1 MRETSEIVSERIR
14 GELAD
19 LERVVQRALGI
30 WEKAGRFPEE
40 MAYLEAAAL
49 NLHSFYSGLERIFN
63 LIARHIDG
71 WTPRGEAW
79 HRELLERMAE
89 DIPDIRPAV
98 ISTSLVQILDE
109 FRRFRH
115 LVRNVYTFNLDP
127 QRMRPL
133 MEQLPSLWQALRTE
147 LLAFADFLERLH
159 SG

>member
-1 MRETSEIVSERIR
+1 M
-14 GELAD
+14 
-19 LERVVQRALGI
+19 
-30 WEKAGRFPEE
+30 
-40 MAYLEAAAL
+40 EAAAL
-49 NLHSFYSGLERIFN
+49 NLHSFYSGVERVFN
-63 LIARHIDG
+63 LIALHIDG

-79 HRELLERMAE
+79 HRELLDRMAE

-115 LVRNVYTFNLDP
+115 LVRNVYTFHLDP

>member
-1 MRETSEIVSERIR
+1 
-14 GELAD
+14 
-19 LERVVQRALGI
+19 
-30 WEKAGRFPEE
+30 
-40 MAYLEAAAL
+40 
-49 NLHSFYSGLERIFN
+49 
-63 LIARHIDG
+63 
-71 WTPRGEAW
+71 
-79 HRELLERMAE
+79 MAE